1 MATKTHLPA
10 PPTWKL
16 MVAFGLVYLIWGST
30 YLAIR
35 IGVETM
41 PPYVMAGIRFMIAGV
56 LMFVIARASG
66 AKMPSRLDWR
76 SGLIIGGLLLLGG
89 NGGVSYAE
97 QKLPSGLAALLVAT
111 VPMWMALIEWL
122 RPGGNRPSIQV
133 IIGLVVGFGGMIVLV
148 GPDKILAGHGIDLP
162 SLGVILVGTILW
174 ATGSIYSRTEH
185 AHLPESPLMATAVE
199 MLAGG
204 VLIVVF
210 AGITGEFG
218 HFNPAQVSA
227 SSLLALG
234 YLIVFGSLV
243 AYTCYTWLL
252 QVSTPARVST
262 YAYINPVVAVI
273 LGWLI
278 LSEPL
283 TRDMAIATPLIL
295 MAVVLI
301 TTARKPAAVTV
312 VDEAE
317 IGLPVGQE
325 APVMVEK

>member
-210 AGITGEFG
+210 AGITGEFS